1 MAIPADMDVIEQYIS
16 NMSEYAQDYE
26 SKYKNL
32 KNAVLVA
39 GEGSIGGFVNYIN
52 QNVGKSELPIGNSGK
67 TKPLSSIYTGYE
79 KNNAALPQISDLAV
93 AHHQTH
99 PASSEFSMTAPDGS
113 RIYPICQNN
122 TVSDLALRL
131 SINED
136 NLVDRMMES
145 PYAANSIVLNLLSE
159 LHETGEYT
167 NDDNIE
173 LVSLVGLKDSKKR
186 VGKDYFGIT
195 PLEDFIIKMNMT
207 MRDMLVL
214 PTMADKKTY
223 YTLRMKRLKLSH
235 DLITYGDVLD
245 SEGQVKHRGL
255 RFSDATLK
263 RFFNYFID
271 EYNSLL

>member
-1 MAIPADMDVIEQYIS
+1 
-16 NMSEYAQDYE
+16 
-26 SKYKNL
+26 
-32 KNAVLVA
+32 
-39 GEGSIGGFVNYIN
+39 
-52 QNVGKSELPIGNSGK
+52 
-67 TKPLSSIYTGYE
+67 
-79 KNNAALPQISDLAV
+79 
-93 AHHQTH
+93 
-99 PASSEFSMTAPDGS
+99 MTAPDGS

-145 PYAANSIVLNLLSE
+145 PYGANSIILNLLSE

-167 NDDNIE
+167 NDDKIE
-173 LVSLVGLKDSKKR
+173 LVSLVGLKDSKKH

-207 MRDMLVL
+207 MRDMLIL

-235 DLITYGDVLD
+235 DLITYNDVLD
-245 SEGQVKHRGL
+245 NEGQIKHRGL

-263 RFFNYFID
+263 RFFNYFLD

>member
-1 MAIPADMDVIEQYIS
+1 
-16 NMSEYAQDYE
+16 
-26 SKYKNL
+26 
-32 KNAVLVA
+32 
-39 GEGSIGGFVNYIN
+39 
-52 QNVGKSELPIGNSGK
+52 
-67 TKPLSSIYTGYE
+67 
-79 KNNAALPQISDLAV
+79 
-93 AHHQTH
+93 
-99 PASSEFSMTAPDGS
+99 
-113 RIYPICQNN
+113 
-122 TVSDLALRL
+122 L

-145 PYAANSIVLNLLSE
+145 QYGANSIILKLLSD

-167 NDDNIE
+167 NDDKIE

-235 DLITYGDVLD
+235 DLITYNDVLD
-245 SEGQVKHRGL
+245 NEGQVKHRGL

-263 RFFNYFID
+263 RFFNYFLD
-271 EYNSLL
+271 EYNSLLQYYDKDNIAALVSGEANTIENYHGNIYTTESG